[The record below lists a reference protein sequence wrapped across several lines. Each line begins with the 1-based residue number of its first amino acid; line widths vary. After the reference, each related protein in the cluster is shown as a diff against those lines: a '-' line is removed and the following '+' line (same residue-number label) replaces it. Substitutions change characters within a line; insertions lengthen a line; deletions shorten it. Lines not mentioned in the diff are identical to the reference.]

1 MPSSE
6 SPESS
11 YNSSDASSPEEVKK
25 PAPKKAAPK
34 KAAEP
39 AKKAAEPAKKA
50 PAKEAAEAP
59 AKKAPAAKKAAPA
72 KEAAKEA
79 AKEVEAPAKK
89 APAAKKAA
97 PVKEAEPAKEAP
109 AKKAPKKAKDA
120 DEEPAAKTRDSVAP
134 LNIDKKD
141 NLKTA
146 IIKLHKSLSDNK
158 FSQDAALV
166 IDKAIEHILRRLLH
180 KSVPLARM
188 KKVKTINVDHIAQAL
203 SALNVESLPAIKNIS
218 HDKDELKASSKALN
232 FQVQRVYRRVKAYV
246 DNKLTLANPARFYI
260 SAAVEAMI
268 SVLLPVANEHM
279 VRDNKKTLMPNHVVT
294 AMQSCTE
301 LQQVFSTLP
310 KDCFKARDFILPE
323 DADIDLSGFAERPAP
338 KSKGAAKKDEDSAS
352 EESSEESAEESVS
365 EEPVPK
371 KPVRKSKK

>member
-50 PAKEAAEAP
+50 PAAKKAEAKEVAAEP
-59 AKKAPAAKKAAPA
+59 AKKAPAAKKEPA
-72 KEAAKEA
+72 KEVAAE
-79 AKEVEAPAKK
+79 PAKK

-97 PVKEAEPAKEAP
+97 PVKDAEPAKEA
-109 AKKAPKKAKDA
+109 APKKAAPKKAAAKDA

-218 HDKDELKASSKALN
+218 HDKDELKAGSKALN
-232 FQVQRVYRRVKAYV
+232 FQVQRVYRRVKTYV

-310 KDCFKARDFILPE
+310 KDCYKARDFILPE
-323 DADIDLSGFAERPAP
+323 DADIDLSGFADRPAP
-338 KSKGAAKKDEDSAS
+338 KSKAAKKDEESAS
-352 EESSEESAEESVS
+352 EESAESEESVS
-365 EEPVPK
+365 EEPAPK
-371 KPVRKSKK
+371 KPARKSKK

>member
-39 AKKAAEPAKKA
+39 AKKA
-50 PAKEAAEAP
+50 PAKEAAKEVAEP
-59 AKKAPAAKKAAPA
+59 AKKAPAAKKAAPT
-72 KEAAKEA
+72 KEA

-109 AKKAPKKAKDA
+109 AKKAAPKKAAAKDA

-218 HDKDELKASSKALN
+218 HDKDELKAGSKALN

-260 SAAVEAMI
+260 SAAVEAMV

-310 KDCFKARDFILPE
+310 KDCYKARDFILPE
-323 DADIDLSGFAERPAP
+323 DADIDLSGFADRPAP
-338 KSKGAAKKDEDSAS
+338 KSKAAKKDEESAS
-352 EESSEESAEESVS
+352 EESESSEESVS
-365 EEPVPK
+365 EEPAPK
-371 KPVRKSKK
+371 KPARKSKK